1 MVSTSVSLAAIRGAV
16 LPTTSRSR
24 PFLVALPPL
33 PAPVSVVRRR
43 VGGDPATVLRVV
55 EDIEFPAALP
65 VGSIDMIAMQTH
77 FNAACS
83 WGK

>member
-1 MVSTSVSLAAIRGAV
+1 
-16 LPTTSRSR
+16 
-24 PFLVALPPL
+24 
-33 PAPVSVVRRR
+33 
-43 VGGDPATVLRVV
+43 VLRVV